1 MAGGSVIGRE
11 TERETIGRWLDSPRP
26 AALVIDGE
34 AGIGKST
41 LWDDA
46 LEQARARGDR
56 VIAWRAS
63 AAERDM
69 AFAVLTGLLAGPD
82 VEAALETVAAP
93 RRRALEVALGRADPG
108 ATPVDAT
115 LAGLAVADILRALA
129 ADPPLVVAV
138 DDIQWADRAS
148 EEALAFAARRLR
160 AEAVAILLARRT
172 EAGEAAGATPA
183 LAAAPDRHETLTV
196 GPLSV
201 GALGRLIHER
211 LAVTHPRPLLV
222 RLHEASS
229 GNPFQALEISRS
241 LTARALDLGPG
252 EPFPIPLQVG
262 PLVRDH
268 LASLSRDARRAVVI
282 VAMTPHARFA
292 VVERIMG
299 DAAGRA
305 IDEATGQRI
314 LIADRARL
322 RGAHPLYLSTA
333 HADAPPAERRA
344 LRRALAR
351 IATDPVERAVHI
363 AAVAEPPDAPAAM
376 ALAAG
381 AAAAVARGAPA
392 LAADLYEHAARLD
405 PDPESAARAVLEAA
419 DAAAAAGDTGR
430 AETLLRGAL
439 DGDVQGHVRARAM
452 LRLGDLE
459 YVQRPNEAL
468 LLLTGA
474 LEYTEGDPIL
484 EALAHSYIA
493 SMADMDPAAG
503 DRSAEAAVAILERT
517 PGPIDP
523 DHLACALLDRAF
535 HALLRGD
542 RVAADDIDRGLA
554 LMTGDVSTYPARRA
568 QEVAERCLWH
578 LGRLPEAIALDEAA
592 YRRLSDR
599 GQVGLLPPLLQSLS
613 VLHLMNGDWIAARR
627 YGQECLDLVEQG
639 EAAWRERAVTV
650 RARLLAWTGDLD
662 AARALAAEA
671 LEREEAAG
679 DRWEATFLCAL
690 LGFVELSVPDPGRAL
705 HVLMRALEHSDAMEI
720 ILPTQFRFLGDLV
733 EAAVLA
739 GDLALADRILRE
751 RLETPSER
759 LPLPWVRAMAARGR
773 ALVGAAQGDQRAA
786 VGHLDRA
793 VAVFDR
799 ELPMPFE
806 RARTVL
812 LRGRAKRALG
822 LRREARADLD
832 EARAIFHGLGAATW
846 EARAAAER
854 RRISGRTAAGT
865 DLTAA
870 ERAVAEL
877 AAAGRSNREIAA
889 ELVLSVRTVESQLS
903 AVYRKLDLRSR
914 ARLAA
919 ALAATGT
926 SAAP

>member
-1 MAGGSVIGRE
+1 MSGASVIGRE
-11 TERETIGRWLDSPRP
+11 SERETIGRWLDLPRP
-26 AALVIDGE
+26 AELVIEGE

-46 LEQARARGDR
+46 LDQARARGDL

-63 AAERDM
+63 AAEHEM
-69 AFAVLTGLLAGPD
+69 AFAVLTGLLAGVA
-82 VEAALETVAAP
+82 VEAALETVAQP
-93 RRRALEVALGRADPG
+93 RRRALEVALGRTDPG
-108 ATPVDAT
+108 KGPVDT
-115 LAGLAVADILRALA
+115 VLAGLAVADVLRTLA
-129 ADPPLVVAV
+129 AERPLVVAV

-148 EEALAFAARRLR
+148 QEALAFAARRLR
-160 AEAVAILLARRT
+160 DEAVAILMARRT
-172 EAGEAAGATPA
+172 ETGDTAGAAPA
-183 LAAAPDRHETLTV
+183 LTTASDRHETLAV

-229 GNPFQALEISRS
+229 GNPFHALEISRS
-241 LTARALDLGPG
+241 LTARALDPGPG
-252 EPFPIPLQVG
+252 EPLPIPPQVG

-268 LASLSRDARRAVVI
+268 LASLSREARRAVVI
-282 VAMTPHARFA
+282 VAMTPDARFE
-292 VVERIMG
+292 VVERILG
-299 DAAGRA
+299 AAADGA
-305 IDEATGQRI
+305 IDEATVDGV
-314 LIADRARL
+314 LVADGTRL

-333 HADAPPAERRA
+333 HADAPPIERRA
-344 LRRALAR
+344 LRRALAQ
-351 IATDPVERAVHI
+351 IATDPVERAVHL
-363 AAVAEPPDAPAAM
+363 AAVSEPPDAATAS

-392 LAADLYEHAARLD
+392 LAADLYEHAARLL
-405 PDPESAARAVLEAA
+405 PDPETRGRVVLEAA
-419 DAAAAAGDTGR
+419 DAAAAAGDTER
-430 AETLLRGAL
+430 AEALLRSAL
-439 DGDVQGHVRARAM
+439 EDAAPGPTRARAM
-452 LRLGDLE
+452 LALGDLV

-468 LLLTGA
+468 PLLQGA
-474 LEYTEGDPIL
+474 LGHTEGDSEL
-484 EALAHSYIA
+484 EALVHSYIA

-503 DRSAEAAVAILERT
+503 HRSAEAAAAILERR
-517 PGPIDP
+517 PPPVDP
-523 DHLACALLDRAF
+523 DRLACALLDRAF

-542 RVAADDIDRGLA
+542 RVATNDIDRGLA
-554 LMTGDVSTYPARRA
+554 LLTGDVSTYPARRA

-578 LGRLPEAIALDEAA
+578 LGRLPEAIALDEDA
-592 YRRLSDR
+592 YRRLTDR

-662 AARALAAEA
+662 AARTLATEA

-679 DRWEATFLCAL
+679 DLWEATIHCAL
-690 LGFVELSVPDPGRAL
+690 LGFVELSLPDPSRAARIL
-705 HVLMRALEHSDAMEI
+705 LRALEHSDAMEI
-720 ILPTQFRFLGDLV
+720 VLPTQFRFLGDLV

-739 GDLALADRILRE
+739 GDLPLADRILHE
-751 RLETPSER
+751 RLELPSER
-759 LPLPWVRAMAARGR
+759 LPLPWVLAMATRGR
-773 ALVGAAQGDQRAA
+773 GLVSAARGDQRAGVA
-786 VGHLDRA
+786 SLDRA
-793 VAVFDR
+793 VQVFD
-799 ELPMPFE
+799 EALPMPFE
-806 RARTVL
+806 RARTL
-812 LRGRAKRALG
+812 FLRGRAKRALG
-822 LRREARADLD
+822 LRRDARADLD
-832 EARAIFHGLGAATW
+832 EAWVVFHRLGAAAW
-846 EARAAAER
+846 EARALDEG
-854 RRISGRTAAGT
+854 RRIPGRTAGGP

-903 AVYRKLDLRSR
+903 AVYRKLELRSR
-914 ARLAA
+914 AGLAA
-919 ALAATGT
+919 ALATTGR